1 MTFITKIEHFDSINK
16 KICYNFVSQYFM
28 EVSENCFHCG
38 QGIEKERILFD
49 EKTFCCNGCKSVYEI
64 LNTNNLTNFYELNKR
79 AGIRPGDEN
88 TSQFDYLDTPEIF
101 EKVTDFSEGDTS
113 LVTFKIPV
121 IHCSSCIWLL
131 ESLHTLNKNIK
142 YSQVNFTRKTLQ
154 ISFNHKELKL
164 SELANFLTNLGY
176 KPAISLETADKN
188 VDHLDKSLLVKFAIA
203 GFAFGNG
210 MFLAFP
216 EYIGGED
223 YWMEHYKG
231 LFRTLMFLLACP
243 VVFYSASD
251 YYKSA
256 WYGLKNKIVNIDV
269 PIVLGILV
277 LFGRS
282 VYEIAT
288 DYGPGYF
295 DTLCGL
301 LFFMLMGKIFQ
312 KRTYNALSYDRDYKS
327 FYPIA
332 VTKVDFNGKQDNI
345 LLSEIKV
352 GDRILVRNQEII
364 PVDAILISGEGNI
377 DNSFITGESVSISKQ
392 PGDKIFAGGKQIGS
406 SLELEVIKNV
416 DQSYLTQLWNKEAFK
431 KHETGLDTLT
441 NNISKYF
448 TFIILGIALI
458 SGIYWS
464 FIDLEKMFQV
474 ISAILI
480 IACPCALALSAPFT
494 FGHIMRILGR
504 NKFYVKDTLTIEK
517 IAKLD
522 TVVFDKTGTITQR
535 KKSNI
540 RYEGAEISEFDLLNI
555 KTLLKNSNH
564 PLSKSLYEFVD
575 VSDDYFPVENFT
587 EISGKG
593 YEAEVRSNRYKIGSA
608 KYNGQE
614 SKNLETAVYIS
625 KNNEYVGKFIFKN
638 EYRKNLKVLF
648 SRLTTYKIFILSGDN
663 ASEENQLKEL
673 IPNCEGMAFNQNPED
688 KLNYIQELQARNLK
702 VAMLGDG
709 LNDAGALKQSNVGI
723 AISDDT
729 NTFTPSSDV
738 IMDGDKVVHLDHYL
752 NVCKGSITIVK
763 MTFII
768 SFLYNIVGLS
778 YAVTGHMHPL
788 FAAIIMPISSITVVT
803 FTTLST
809 WILGRKYFRKHA

>member
-1 MTFITKIEHFDSINK
+1 M
-16 KICYNFVSQYFM
+16 
-28 EVSENCFHCG
+28 SENCFHCG

-64 LNTNNLTNFYELNKR
+64 LNANNLNNFYELNKR

-88 TSQFDYLDTPEIF
+88 SGQFDYLDTPEIF
-101 EKVTDFSEGDTS
+101 EKVTDFSEGNTS

-154 ISFNHKELKL
+154 ISFNHNELKL

-176 KPAISLETADKN
+176 KPVISLETADKN
-188 VDHLDKSLLVKFAIA
+188 IEHLDKSLLVKFAIA
-203 GFAFGNG
+203 AFAFGNG

-231 LFRTLMFLLACP
+231 LFRALMCLLAIP
-243 VVFYSASD
+243 VVVYSASD

-256 WYGLKNKIVNIDV
+256 WYGLKNKFVNIDV
-269 PIVLGILV
+269 PIVLGIIV

-282 VYEIAT
+282 LYEVAT
-288 DYGPGYF
+288 NYGPGYF

-301 LFFMLMGKIFQ
+301 LFFMLLGKIFQ

-332 VTKVDFNGKQDNI
+332 VTKVDFDGKQDNI
-345 LLSEIKV
+345 LLSEIKI

-364 PVDAILISGEGNI
+364 PVDAILINGEGNI
-377 DNSFITGESVSISKQ
+377 DNSFITGESATISKQ

-441 NNISKYF
+441 NNVSKYF

-458 SGIYWS
+458 SGIYWY
-464 FIDLEKMFQV
+464 FIDLDKMFQV

-504 NKFYVKDTLTIEK
+504 NKFYVKDTITIEK

-522 TVVFDKTGTITQR
+522 TLVFDKTGTITHR

-540 RYEGAEISEFDLLNI
+540 TYEGAEIRDFDLLNI

-564 PLSKSLYEFVD
+564 PLSKSLYEFIEVN
-575 VSDDYFPVENFT
+575 DDYYLVENFR

-593 YEAEVRSNRYKIGSA
+593 YEAMVRGNLYKVGSA
-608 KYNGQE
+608 KYNNQN

-625 KNNEYVGKFIFKN
+625 KNNEFIGKFIFKN
-638 EYRKNLKVLF
+638 EYRENLKNLFKKLSGYNV
-648 SRLTTYKIFILSGDN
+648 FILSGDN
-663 ASEENQLKEL
+663 SSEEIQLKEL
-673 IPNCEGMAFNQNPED
+673 IPAYKGMAFNQSPED
-688 KLNYIQELQARNLK
+688 KLNYIKTLQDQNLK

-723 AISDDT
+723 AIADDT
-729 NTFTPSSDV
+729 NSFTPSSDV
-738 IMDGDKVVHLDHYL
+738 IMNGEKVVHLDKYL
-752 NVCKGSITIVK
+752 NVCKGSMTIVK

-768 SFLYNIVGLS
+768 SFLYNVVGLS

-788 FAAIIMPISSITVVT
+788 FAALIMPASSITVVS

-809 WILGRKYFRKHA
+809 WILGRKYFKKHA